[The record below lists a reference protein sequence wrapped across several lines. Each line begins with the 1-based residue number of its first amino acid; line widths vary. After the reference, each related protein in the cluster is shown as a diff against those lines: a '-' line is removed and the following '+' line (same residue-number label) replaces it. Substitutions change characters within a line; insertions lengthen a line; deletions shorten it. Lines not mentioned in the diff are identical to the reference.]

1 MLYATFFDVRGEFM
15 TISTPNFIA
24 WIAEYRKYQDLVK
37 KGALEDA
44 EPLQS
49 EIEEGLKW
57 VGLTWADLE
66 FDVSLGCEES

>member
-1 MLYATFFDVRGEFM
+1 MQRSCDVRGGFM
-15 TISTPNFIA
+15 TNSTPSFIA

-44 EPLQS
+44 ESLKS

-57 VGLTWADLE
+57 VDLTWADLE
-66 FDVSLGCEES
+66 FAASLGGEES

>member
-1 MLYATFFDVRGEFM
+1 MQRSRDVRGGFM
-15 TISTPNFIA
+15 TNSTPNFIA

-44 EPLQS
+44 ESLKS

-57 VGLTWADLE
+57 VDLTWADLE
-66 FDVSLGCEES
+66 FAASLGGEES

>member
-1 MLYATFFDVRGEFM
+1 MPRSCDGPGGFM
-15 TISTPNFIA
+15 TNSTPNFIA

-44 EPLQS
+44 ESLKS

-57 VGLTWADLE
+57 VDLTWADLE
-66 FDVSLGCEES
+66 FAASLGGEES

>member
-1 MLYATFFDVRGEFM
+1 MQRSCDVRGRFM
-15 TISTPNFIA
+15 TSSTPDFIA

-44 EPLQS
+44 ESLKS

-57 VGLTWADLE
+57 VDLTWSDLE
-66 FDVSLGCEES
+66 FAASLGGEES

>member
-1 MLYATFFDVRGEFM
+1 MQRSYDVRGEFM
-15 TISTPNFIA
+15 TNSSPVFIA

-66 FDVSLGCEES
+66 FAVSLGGEES